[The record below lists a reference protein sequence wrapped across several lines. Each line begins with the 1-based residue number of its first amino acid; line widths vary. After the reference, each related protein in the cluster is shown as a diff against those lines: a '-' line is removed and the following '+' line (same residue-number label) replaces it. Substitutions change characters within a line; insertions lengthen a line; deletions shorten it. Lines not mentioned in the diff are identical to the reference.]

1 MDKNWIEQYWT
12 YMVSENFE
20 KAMPLKTLNFPK
32 SFFKYRNLSERT
44 IDNLKE
50 NYIWLADISSLNDPF
65 ECAIQ
70 FDNDKCLKEY
80 YSSEPFLDRFR
91 ISTGQELTKKE
102 IKSLVESK
110 KPYEEYIGL
119 CKSRNIALKMS
130 AEQQLQKIQRR
141 WTEIVDEATRN
152 LRICSFS
159 TIKDSLLLWSH
170 YSDDHKGI
178 CIEYDF
184 EDDDLISA
192 FIQPVLYSNEVNK
205 IGLLEE
211 YSTMRMICSSLIK
224 FCDWEYEQEWRLTIF
239 KQKEEFPRKI
249 TVPLPKA
256 IYLGTRFNLN
266 DKELKDKLMKIVHE
280 RKIPIYQMD
289 KHPNEFRL
297 MEKLNTNR

>member
-1 MDKNWIEQYWT
+1 
-12 YMVSENFE
+12 MVSENFE